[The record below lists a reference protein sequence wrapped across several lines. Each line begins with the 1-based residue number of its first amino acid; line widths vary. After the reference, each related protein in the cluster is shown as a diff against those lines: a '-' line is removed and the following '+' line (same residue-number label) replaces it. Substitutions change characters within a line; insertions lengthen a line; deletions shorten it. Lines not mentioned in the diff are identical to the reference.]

1 MPKKQ
6 TFDQKAEVRKLA
18 RERVGT
24 VKPSRPIEPKDTRK
38 KPKHPKPLTEGRRT
52 SLVLGRVFQVR
63 VAVQSLL
70 VEPEQPARFLIADT
84 AFE

>member
-38 KPKHPKPLTEGRRT
+38 KPKHPKPLTGED
-52 SLVLGRVFQVR
+52 
-63 VAVQSLL
+63 
-70 VEPEQPARFLIADT
+70 EPA
-84 AFE
+84 